1 MFFKMRWTFSA
12 YTGAVIPGQALFDA
26 HPSGNQEN
34 SQIQCGLGSIF
45 SLHTAYLS
53 RAVISDIGKMMY
65 TEYWLT
71 AMFDCHIKLK
81 LNV

>member
-1 MFFKMRWTFSA
+1 MLFKMRCT
-12 YTGAVIPGQALFDA
+12 YNTYPGAVTLDQALFDA

-34 SQIQCGLGSIF
+34 SQIQCRLGSIF
-45 SLHTAYLS
+45 SLPTAYLCK
-53 RAVISDIGKMMY
+53 AVISDIGKMMY

-71 AMFDCHIKLK
+71 AMFDCHRKLK